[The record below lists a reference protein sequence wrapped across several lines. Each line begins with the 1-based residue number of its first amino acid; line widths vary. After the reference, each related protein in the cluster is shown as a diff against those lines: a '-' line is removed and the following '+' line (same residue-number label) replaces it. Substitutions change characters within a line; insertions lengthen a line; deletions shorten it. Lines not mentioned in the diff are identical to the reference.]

1 MPHLGEKIDYVPG
14 RGSPRAV
21 TPSGTGYVFTAPS
34 NGLIAISGGTVS
46 LVEYGRG
53 NTFFV
58 AGLISGPVFMAAG
71 DKIRLT
77 YLLAPAIT
85 FLPM

>member
-1 MPHLGEKIDYVPG
+1 MPHLGEKVDYTSG
-14 RGSPRAV
+14 RGASRAV

-34 NGLIAISGGTVS
+34 SGLIFVSGGTVS

-53 NTFFV
+53 DIFFGTGLTF
-58 AGLISGPVFMAAG
+58 GSIPMAAG
-71 DKIRLT
+71 DKIRFT
-77 YLLAPAIT
+77 YLVAPTIT

>member
-1 MPHLGEKIDYVPG
+1 MPHLGEKIDYPLG
-14 RGSPRAV
+14 RGGSRSV

-34 NGLIAISGGTVS
+34 NGIIFISGGTVS

-53 NTFFV
+53 STFFV
-58 AGLISGPVFMAAG
+58 AGIASGPISMASG
-71 DKIRLT
+71 DKIRFT
-77 YLLAPAIT
+77 YLVAPTIT

>member
-1 MPHLGEKIDYVPG
+1 MPHLGEKVDYVPG

-53 NTFFV
+53 DTFFV
-58 AGLISGPVFMAAG
+58 SGLVPGPFFMAAG

-77 YLLAPAIT
+77 YVLAPAIT

>member
-1 MPHLGEKIDYVPG
+1 MPHLGEKIDYPLG
-14 RGSPRAV
+14 RGGSRVV

-34 NGLIAISGGTVS
+34 NGIIFISGGTVS

-53 NTFFV
+53 STFFD
-58 AGLISGPVFMAAG
+58 AGIASGPISMASG

-77 YLLAPAIT
+77 YVLAPAIT

>member
-1 MPHLGEKIDYVPG
+1 MPHIGEKVDYTSA
-14 RGSPRAV
+14 RGAARTV

-34 NGLIAISGGTVS
+34 NGIIFISGGTVS

-53 NTFFV
+53 DIFFGTGLTF
-58 AGLISGPVFMAAG
+58 GSIPMSAG

-77 YLLAPAIT
+77 YLVAPTIT

>member
-1 MPHLGEKIDYVPG
+1 MPHLGEKIDYPLG
-14 RGSPRAV
+14 RGGSRV
-21 TPSGTGYVFTAPS
+21 VIPSGTGYVFTAPS

-53 NTFFV
+53 DTFFD
-58 AGLISGPVFMAAG
+58 AGIASGPISMASG

-77 YLLAPAIT
+77 YVLAPAIT